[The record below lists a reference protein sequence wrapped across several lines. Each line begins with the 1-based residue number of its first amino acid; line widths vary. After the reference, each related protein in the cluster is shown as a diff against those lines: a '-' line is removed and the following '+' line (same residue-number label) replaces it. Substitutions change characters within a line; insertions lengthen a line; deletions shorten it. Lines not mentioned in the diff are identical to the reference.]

1 MNTGAALTTAGVD
14 GLFAALGDRV
24 RLRIACCLLSAPPPP
39 LSPGGLCVCELVD
52 ALREPQPNVSRHLKL
67 LQGAGLVTERREGR
81 WIYHE
86 LTDSNHPLLR
96 SLRTCLD
103 TVRSCRDVQEDLNGL
118 RRRVALRENGKCVVG
133 TTRIRGGGDRR
144 QKGGGGS
151 SYTSRGLGSP

>member
-52 ALREPQPNVSRHLKL
+52 ALGEPQPNVSRHLKL

-86 LTDSNHPLLR
+86 LTDSNHPLLQ

-103 TVRSCRDVQEDLNGL
+103 TVRCCRDVQEDLNGL
-118 RRRVALRENGKCVVG
+118 RRRVALRENGRCIVG
-133 TTRIRGGGDRR
+133 VTQIGRDRRRKGRGG
-144 QKGGGGS
+144 
-151 SYTSRGLGSP
+151 